1 MFPLFCAAA
10 ADVANGAE
18 ARSLYE
24 LCLWSANKKLTI
36 HSDDFWMISHS
47 PTVGRLSQV
56 TCEPIS
62 REPANGKHADMFR
75 SESKSRSSRSRTV
88 EHHAGSMHW
97 SYATTFRST
106 TPRSVLRIDQAAN

>member
-1 MFPLFCAAA
+1 MVLK
-10 ADVANGAE
+10 
-18 ARSLYE
+18 RSLYE
-24 LCLWSANKKLTI
+24 LCLWSPNKKLTI

-75 SESKSRSSRSRTV
+75 SESKSRSSCSRTV
-88 EHHAGSMHW
+88 EHHASSMHW
-97 SYATTFRST
+97 SYATTFRIGDT
-106 TPRSVLRIDQAAN
+106 TISPAN